1 MLTVGDNDEGGLGR
15 EVIGKEM
22 RGTEVPAYWSDE
34 VHFNKEHTT
43 TTLYLYSTP
52 VWPSPYIWA

>member
-22 RGTEVPAYWSDE
+22 RGTEVPAY
-34 VHFNKEHTT
+34 
-43 TTLYLYSTP
+43 
-52 VWPSPYIWA
+52 